1 MAISFYSGVC
11 SCSDCKEA
19 CSHSEA
25 PSSGNTTTPQSAN
38 GTVPIDTNQQK
49 PQNDEIPQHA
59 HAHASSTD
67 KVPEEEPWIVGGL
80 DGYVFIAIVLFMILM
95 LLFSTVVI
103 YECKTGTS
111 SGKKIGR

>member
-1 MAISFYSGVC
+1 MC

-25 PSSGNTTTPQSAN
+25 PSGDNTTTPQSAN
-38 GTVPIDTNQQK
+38 GTVPGDTNEQK
-49 PQNDEIPQHA
+49 PQNYQTPLHGQATQHMQ
-59 HAHASSTD
+59 AHASSAD
-67 KVPEEEPWIVGGL
+67 KEPEEEPWIVGGL
-80 DGYVFIAIVLFMILM
+80 DGYVFIAIVLFMVLM
-95 LLFSTVVI
+95 LLFSAVVI